1 MDEPKAALRD
11 KVWRR
16 LLDAAVVPPDSY
28 GKIPAYE
35 GADRGAQL
43 LAELDIWRR
52 ASTVKANPDHAQLDV
67 RRRALAD
74 GKLLYMAVPKMASLQ
89 PFFALDP
96 ETLTVPAAVA
106 ADKKGAAQVG
116 RRVGVDEMRHIDVVV
131 CGSVAVNRSGARMG
145 KGAGYSDL
153 EVALL
158 LEAGH
163 ITEDTVIVAPV
174 HQLQVVDDDIPET
187 GHDFSVDYIVTP
199 NEVISCPHRRR
210 PQGLVWDDL
219 TPEKIESI
227 PALAARRRAS

>member
-116 RRVGVDEMRHIDVVV
+116 RRVGVFVGQGKDL
-131 CGSVAVNRSGARMG
+131 AVRIGLRMWG
-145 KGAGYSDL
+145 VS
-153 EVALL
+153 
-158 LEAGH
+158 
-163 ITEDTVIVAPV
+163 
-174 HQLQVVDDDIPET
+174 
-187 GHDFSVDYIVTP
+187 
-199 NEVISCPHRRR
+199 
-210 PQGLVWDDL
+210 
-219 TPEKIESI
+219 
-227 PALAARRRAS
+227 LAFRRAGRQLSCARTRARVHGGKSHTATQVSGLRFTGGDPDRAAS